1 MTHHFSQRHTH
12 GYKHVQSHWRG
23 WCRYLVLGV
32 GLVAIF
38 AACAPSGEV
47 ERVAV
52 EQLAAE
58 TSFYP
63 RQTGALWQYLPAGER
78 VDSMPAV
85 LRVEGP
91 TLVEGRRLI
100 AWRLVGRGIDAYAYR
115 EYRADGVFT
124 YRETRPGAVISFEPA
139 VQELPAENALRLG
152 ASWGGSTQATIYF
165 PEARPEEQ
173 FRRLLVDY
181 QYNIIDVRQVNV
193 AAGTFDVFVIDFESR
208 SFDDEGNV
216 MDVLEQEIWFAPYV
230 GEIRNDVGLV
240 LVDTNFDVRSVPL
253 F

>member
-1 MTHHFSQRHTH
+1 MTRHSQQVTLTR
-12 GYKHVQSHWRG
+12 R
-23 WCRYLVLGV
+23 WCRFLLL
-32 GLVAIF
+32 GLVMVL
-38 AACAPSGEV
+38 AACAPSSDV
-47 ERVAV
+47 ERVQV

-91 TLVEGRRLI
+91 TLIEGRRLI
-100 AWRLVGRGIDAYAYR
+100 AWRLIGRGIDAQAYR
-115 EYRADGVFT
+115 EYRPDGVFT
-124 YRETRPGAVISFEPA
+124 YRETRPGAVISFEPP

-173 FRRLLVDY
+173 FRQLLVDY
-181 QYNIIDVRQVNV
+181 QYNVIDVRQVNV

-208 SFDDEGNV
+208 SFDEDGSIIE
-216 MDVLEQEIWFAPYV
+216 VLEQEIWFAPFV

-240 LVDTNFDVRSVPL
+240 LVDTNFDLRTVSL

>member
-1 MTHHFSQRHTH
+1 MTHHS
-12 GYKHVQSHWRG
+12 KQSMLKRL
-23 WCRYLVLGV
+23 WCRLLVLG
-32 GLVAIF
+32 LVLVSS
-38 AACAPSGEV
+38 ACAPSSDV
-47 ERVAV
+47 ERVQV

-63 RQTGALWQYLPAGER
+63 RQTGALWQYLPTGER

-91 TLVEGRRLI
+91 TLIEGRRLI

-115 EYRADGVFT
+115 EYRSDGVFT
-124 YRETRPGAVISFEPA
+124 YRETRPGAVISFSPP

-152 ASWGGSTQATIYF
+152 ASWNGSTQATIYF

-173 FRRLLVDY
+173 FRQLLVDY
-181 QYNIIDVRQVNV
+181 QYNVIDVRQVNV

-208 SFDDEGNV
+208 SFDEEGSV
-216 MDVLEQEIWFAPYV
+216 IEVLEQEIWFAPYV

-240 LVDTNFDVRSVPL
+240 LVDTNFDLRTVSL

>member
-1 MTHHFSQRHTH
+1 MTRPSQQTTLPL
-12 GYKHVQSHWRG
+12 
-23 WCRYLVLGV
+23 WCRFLVLG
-32 GLVAIF
+32 LVMVIS
-38 AACAPSGEV
+38 ACAPSSDV
-47 ERVAV
+47 ERVQV

-100 AWRLVGRGIDAYAYR
+100 AWRLVGRGIDAQAYR
-115 EYRADGVFT
+115 EYRPDGVFT
-124 YRETRPGAVISFEPA
+124 YRETRPGAVISFDPP

-152 ASWGGSTQATIYF
+152 ASWGGSTRATIYF

-173 FRRLLVDY
+173 FRQLLVDY
-181 QYNIIDVRQVNV
+181 QYNVIDVRQVNV

-208 SFDDEGNV
+208 SFDEAGSV
-216 MDVLEQEIWFAPYV
+216 IEVLEQEIWFAPYV

-240 LVDTNFDVRSVPL
+240 LVDTNFDLRTVSL